1 MSGKEAR
8 VFRTQWIC
16 QVEDAQV
23 ATGAPASYVQVI
35 KALGSRAT
43 QAGEWANAYPSQDT
57 LAADCCVSVDT
68 IKRAMRW
75 ARKHALIKREEYGNR
90 RAGKAS
96 RYRLVLKPAD
106 IHQTLCQAEWDAQAE
121 HRAHI
126 TAVRRAAVAARW
138 QPQDVLEGTVVSDDM
153 QIRHLEHE
161 VVSGTVVSEDIQTCP
176 LDPGLLEGTDAPPIT
191 TKGAAAADTL
201 HAADPLTSLDEITAD
216 LAGAGTAT
224 AQRLAALLED
234 TDKYHGNAGR
244 SVA

>member
-138 QPQDVLEGTVVSDDM
+138 QPQDVLEGTVVSDD
-153 QIRHLEHE
+153 
-161 VVSGTVVSEDIQTCP
+161 IQTCP
-176 LDPGLLEGTDAPPIT
+176 VNHEVLEDTDAPPIT

>member
-8 VFRTQWIC
+8 SFRTQWIC

-23 ATGAPASYVQVI
+23 ATGAPASYVQII

-43 QAGEWANAYPSQDT
+43 PRGDWANAYPSQET
-57 LAADCCVSVDT
+57 LAAECCVHVRT
-68 IKRAMRW
+68 VKRALTW

-106 IHQTLCQAEWDAQAE
+106 VHNALCQAEWEAQAE
-121 HRAHI
+121 HRAHV
-126 TAVRRAAVAARW
+126 TAVRRAAVAGRW
-138 QPQDVLEGTVVSDDM
+138 QKQEVLGD
-153 QIRHLEHE
+153 
-161 VVSGTVVSEDIQTCP
+161 TVVSEDIQICH
-176 LDPGLLEGTDAPPIT
+176 LNHEVLGDTDVPPIT

-201 HAADPLTSLDEITAD
+201 QAADPVHSLDEVTAE
-216 LAGAGTAT
+216 LAGVGTAT